1 MTPLPFRFA
10 WPRSPRTRGD
20 RTARSRKR
28 GTARAWRT
36 RVRPCLLLL
45 ALAACTDPPSDAMFF
60 TYDDRQLLC
69 AFAID
74 DYLVP
79 TDWDRLQAR
88 IDDAV
93 ANAWVVNV
101 YAHSPGVTID
111 PATLERAFSMFD
123 AAGLAYLTYPDLEPG
138 DEPVA
143 GVAFGFDD
151 DGVETWTQIRPL
163 LERHHA
169 RVTFFVTR
177 FDTFTDDQKTQL
189 AALAADGHAIESHTL
204 HHLEAHTYPGGAQAY
219 YDEEV
224 APEIALLRAGGYTPE
239 SFAYP
244 YGSRTAETDAA
255 IGPHVRLMRTTP
267 GSCPY

>member
-1 MTPLPFRFA
+1 
-10 WPRSPRTRGD
+10 
-20 RTARSRKR
+20 
-28 GTARAWRT
+28 
-36 RVRPCLLLL
+36 VRLALACLV
-45 ALAACTDPPSDAMFF
+45 LAACTDPPSDAMFF
-60 TYDDRQLLC
+60 TYSDRQLLC
-69 AFAID
+69 AFPID

-79 TDWDRLQAR
+79 MDWDRLQAR

-93 ANAWVVNV
+93 AERWVVNV

-123 AAGLAYLTYPDLEPG
+123 AAGLAYLTYPDLDPGGEPQ
-138 DEPVA
+138 A

-177 FDTFTDDQKTQL
+177 FDQLTDPQRAQL
-189 AALAADGHAIESHTL
+189 EDLATDGHAIESHTL
-204 HHLEAHTYPGGAQAY
+204 HHLEAATYPGGAQAY
-219 YDEEV
+219 YAEEV
-224 APEIALLRAGGYTPE
+224 APEIAALVAGGYTPE

-244 YGSRTAETDAA
+244 YGSRTDATDAA
-255 IGPHVRLMRTTP
+255 IAPHVRFLRTTP